1 MAIKYR
7 TRNDGSQS
15 NSNGFNRARDIL
27 CYDPAVAIYI
37 LVLIGFFIWLCVGVS
52 WTGSLLDGSGNCRDS
67 VPGIVK
73 RCIGLGFAF
82 FGAGFFA
89 LCISLCC
96 SCCMFDSSENDN
108 TMYQMPLGTANNQQG
123 RQMPSSKSSKPNGY
137 QNAANDDVESNAFP
151 VQAEPIYVTATVV
164 DDPEPSAPPAA
175 GADSN
180 RNTSLDDEAKAAA
193 SGVKIGG
200 KVSNVFNV
208 NDRTKAKLENAGANA
223 SVAANKGIKAFKKMA
238 GLSSK

>member
-1 MAIKYR
+1 MRRTCGQYR
-7 TRNDGSQS
+7 
-15 NSNGFNRARDIL
+15 
-27 CYDPAVAIYI
+27 
-37 LVLIGFFIWLCVGVS
+37 
-52 WTGSLLDGSGNCRDS
+52 
-67 VPGIVK
+67 
-73 RCIGLGFAF
+73 
-82 FGAGFFA
+82 
-89 LCISLCC
+89 
-96 SCCMFDSSENDN
+96 
-108 TMYQMPLGTANNQQG
+108 
-123 RQMPSSKSSKPNGY
+123 KPNGY